1 MRLFQ
6 ELHEEQNLLKSLSK
20 CELSIDHNIYNEI
33 TCEESHVFQPFSN
46 QDAGAATIVTQRL
59 ILLTENS
66 KTVEEQLEISR
77 RTGLLFD
84 HVPSSKPTYDEIK
97 TARDL
102 IKKMCSQST
111 DDVQIEFSDLFTK
124 FIQTLRLL
132 SYPSLAAL
140 YGHAAMTCPTGRW
153 VFALITNSY
162 LSTVITKKTTIFL
175 NLQLDCKIKMLSVE
189 CRKLL

>member
-1 MRLFQ
+1 M
-6 ELHEEQNLLKSLSK
+6 LKSLSK

-46 QDAGAATIVTQRL
+46 QNAGAATIVAQRL
-59 ILLTENS
+59 ILLTENN
-66 KTVEEQLEISR
+66 KTVEEEQMEISR
-77 RTGLLFD
+77 RANLLFD
-84 HVPSSKPTYDEIK
+84 HVPSSKPTYDEIR

-111 DDVQIEFSDLFTK
+111 DDVQIQFSDLITK

-132 SYPSLAAL
+132 SYPSLTAL

-153 VFALITNSY
+153 VSALITKFY
-162 LSTVITKKTTIFL
+162 LSTLITKKTYSFY
-175 NLQLDCKIKMLSVE
+175 
-189 CRKLL
+189 